1 MRFRRDCGSVRSGP
15 RAFFEMMTSFPS
27 PHPQVLLVDDD
38 LRYRKALRGAL
49 EAEGVEVVGEARNG
63 RVALWAARVLRPDVA
78 VMDLRM
84 PEVGGIE
91 ATRRIRA
98 ELPSTQ
104 VIILTVYDEPLPA
117 RSALDEGAFAYAVKG
132 CSAHLIA
139 DIVRAAWQHARENE
153 AETPRGA

>member
-1 MRFRRDCGSVRSGP
+1 
-15 RAFFEMMTSFPS
+15 MMTSFPS

-38 LRYRKALRGAL
+38 IRYRKALKRAL

-104 VIILTVYDEPLPA
+104 VIILTVYDEPLPT

-139 DIVRAAWQHARENE
+139 DIVRAAWRHERESD
-153 AETPRGA
+153 AGTPPGA